1 MINLDQKEKFIELR
15 AKGWSFDR
23 IAKEL
28 GRAKQTLI
36 DWSKELQEEIANR
49 KALELEA
56 LYETY
61 YLQRES
67 RLQTFGAMLTKIKEE
82 VMSRDLSDVPT
93 DKLLDLFLKYNNQI
107 REEIVEPIYKS
118 SQELTEEK
126 EDRELLETKE
136 RFIELRAKGWSFDK
150 IAKEIG
156 KAKQTLIDWSKE
168 LQEEI
173 ANRKALELEALYE
186 TYYLQRESRLQMFG
200 AMLTKIK
207 KEVERRDLSDVPT
220 DKLLELLLKY
230 NSQVKEEIVEPIYK
244 SSQELIEERQ
254 DRELLEELTTLQSE
268 PLRRLKVG

>member
-1 MINLDQKEKFIELR
+1 MEGIETKERFIELR

-36 DWSKELQEEIANR
+36 DWSKDLQEEIANR
-49 KALELEA
+49 KALELDA

-107 REEIVEPIYKS
+107 
-118 SQELTEEK
+118 
-126 EDRELLETKE
+126 
-136 RFIELRAKGWSFDK
+136 
-150 IAKEIG
+150 
-156 KAKQTLIDWSKE
+156 
-168 LQEEI
+168 
-173 ANRKALELEALYE
+173 
-186 TYYLQRESRLQMFG
+186 
-200 AMLTKIK
+200 
-207 KEVERRDLSDVPT
+207 
-220 DKLLELLLKY
+220 
-230 NSQVKEEIVEPIYK
+230 KEEIVEPIYK
-244 SSQELIEERQ
+244 SSQEIKEERQ

-268 PLRRLKVG
+268 PLRRLKAG